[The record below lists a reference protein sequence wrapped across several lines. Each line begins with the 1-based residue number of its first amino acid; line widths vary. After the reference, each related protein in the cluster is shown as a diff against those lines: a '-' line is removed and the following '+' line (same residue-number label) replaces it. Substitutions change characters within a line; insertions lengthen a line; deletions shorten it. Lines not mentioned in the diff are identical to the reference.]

1 MGVQMT
7 HEERAA
13 KLTAE
18 AKEYPR
24 GSAERL
30 SLLRAA
36 QTHKQLAGKP
46 VYTWEAE
53 Q

>member
-1 MGVQMT
+1 MT
-7 HEERAA
+7 HEDRAA

-18 AKEYPR
+18 AKEHPR
-24 GSAERL
+24 GSGERL
-30 SLLRAA
+30 ALLRAA